1 MSADLQGLKKWPQ
14 GFYFRKYAAWWYIF
28 KQIFLWN
35 DYTDTYLKNR
45 DPKFTTFFSLWCFA
59 GILLYLNNSCVWS
72 VWRYF
77 LSAHPGRGCMDNL
90 SPVTVTRPISICAM
104 TLVLNVHQKSPV
116 SVGLTVSMARE
127 SSLWYGHTACFSA
140 ALSCYVS
147 LQVPLSQVRVILYDF
162 TIRNKKKMTGIQKN
176 DDSNGL

>member
-77 LSAHPGRGCMDNL
+77 LSARPGRGCMDNL
-90 SPVTVTRPISICAM
+90 SPVTVTRPISICGHDPSFECSSEVPRFCGAHS
-104 TLVLNVHQKSPV
+104 LNGKGILSLIWAYRLLFSRTELLCFPSSSPQP
-116 SVGLTVSMARE
+116 
-127 SSLWYGHTACFSA
+127 SSCHLIWLYHT
-140 ALSCYVS
+140 
-147 LQVPLSQVRVILYDF
+147 
-162 TIRNKKKMTGIQKN
+162 
-176 DDSNGL
+176 